1 MALYDYRCEA
11 GHAREV
17 RHGIDEAPELTCDTY
32 VNSVKQ
38 CGMPMQKYFASV
50 PPIAWKCAGATKGY
64 RGGGNIP
71 NTEQTVPNPGHRPPT
86 VGQLGLSHDRQVEL
100 GLA

>member
-1 MALYDYRCEA
+1 MPAYDYRCEH
-11 GHAREV
+11 GHITEV
-17 RHGIDEAPELTCDTY
+17 RHGFDDQPKLACEVDE
-32 VNSVKQ
+32 
-38 CGMPMQKYFASV
+38 CGANMEKVFFPHTA
-50 PPIAWKCAGATKGY
+50 PPIAWKCVGATKGY

-86 VGQLGLSHDRQVEL
+86 VGQLGLSHERQVEL